1 MASSKVARRRQ
12 GSLGLPKDS
21 PPPAVNGSASPAQS
35 LDNLEMLKTIGQY
48 TFFFRF
54 NVKLNQNQL

>member
-48 TFFFRF
+48 TFFF
-54 NVKLNQNQL
+54 VLM